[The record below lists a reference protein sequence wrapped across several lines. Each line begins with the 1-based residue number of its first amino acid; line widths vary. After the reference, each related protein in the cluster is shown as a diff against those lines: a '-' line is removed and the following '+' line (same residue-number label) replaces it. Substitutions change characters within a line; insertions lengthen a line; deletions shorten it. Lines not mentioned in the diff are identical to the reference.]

1 MKEVLYTAT
10 KPLWMNK
17 YWKKMDQA
25 HWNTCRWIFKIKNRI
40 SPAIFFICFWLKREI
55 ISTLDKKMTF
65 FYLLYKQYIIKVK
78 ANLTQIQKCGV
89 TNPQN
94 WTKNLLENVSKNLL
108 IYESLYT
115 QCTVPMIT
123 FILFLQDV

>member
-1 MKEVLYTAT
+1 
-10 KPLWMNK
+10 MNK
-17 YWKKMDQA
+17 YWKKMDQPLFTIKNIGILA
-25 HWNTCRWIFKIKNRI
+25 VGIFKIKNSN
-40 SPAIFFICFWLKREI
+40 SPAIFVIYFWLKREI
-55 ISTLDKKMTF
+55 ISTLDNKMTF

-89 TNPQN
+89 
-94 WTKNLLENVSKNLL
+94 TKNLLENVSKNLL